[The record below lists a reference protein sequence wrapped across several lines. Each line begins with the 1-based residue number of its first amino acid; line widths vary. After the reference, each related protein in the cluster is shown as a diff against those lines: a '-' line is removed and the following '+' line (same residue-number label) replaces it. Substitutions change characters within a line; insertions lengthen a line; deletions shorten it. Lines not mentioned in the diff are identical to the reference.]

1 MSNRGPFKGLWA
13 AKLPNTPCWAA
24 GSTWHTL
31 KGSRAALTKS
41 NPKKKKKNL
50 FLSQSSKTCPGNI
63 LEAATADQSSQ
74 VKSNPDP

>member
-31 KGSRAALTKS
+31 KGSRAALTQS
-41 NPKKKKKNL
+41 NPKKKKKKKPFPL
-50 FLSQSSKTCPGNI
+50 PEFKDVSRKYFRSSYSKSIQSGKI
-63 LEAATADQSSQ
+63 QS
-74 VKSNPDP
+74 